1 MDQKKKSV
9 LDIFKAWDEA
19 IFPHTKDTGLAAGKG
34 ASSGGKSFKDA
45 MQMLKEDDAEP
56 EDSEQ
61 EADKDNEN
69 HPNP

>member
-45 MQMLKEDDAEP
+45 MEMLKEDDAAE
-56 EDSEQ
+56 SEQ
-61 EADKDNEN
+61 DEDEDRED
-69 HPNP
+69 HPNPQ